1 MSDSD
6 QENNNAAPSKEKS
19 DKESTNTDSEQDVD
33 YPDPDSEIVQEVTN
47 IINSTVDDQN
57 RDSQNKVNSKV
68 VARLEDSV
76 TDQFLINESRRIY
89 NILLKFNID
98 HSDIAMYSFHIANL
112 FVNDINFPETHR
124 DILENIIEYV
134 RIENLGY
141 SKI

>member
-1 MSDSD
+1 MSDSN
-6 QENNNAAPSKEKS
+6 QENNNAALFQEES

-33 YPDPDSEIVQEVTN
+33 YPDSDSEIVQEVTK
-47 IINSTVDDQN
+47 IIDSTVDDQN
-57 RDSQNKVNSKV
+57 RDSQNEVNNKV

-76 TDQFLINESRRIY
+76 TNQFLINESRRIY

>member
-1 MSDSD
+1 MSGSD
-6 QENNNAAPSKEKS
+6 QENNNAALFQEES

-33 YPDPDSEIVQEVTN
+33 YPDSDSEIVQEVTK
-47 IINSTVDDQN
+47 IIDSTVDDQN
-57 RDSQNKVNSKV
+57 RDSQNEVNNKV

-76 TDQFLINESRRIY
+76 TNQFLINESRRIY

-98 HSDIAMYSFHIANL
+98 HSDIAMYSFHIASL

>member
-1 MSDSD
+1 MSGSD
-6 QENNNAAPSKEKS
+6 QENNNAALFQEES

-33 YPDPDSEIVQEVTN
+33 YPDSDSKIVQEVTN
-47 IINSTVDDQN
+47 IINSPIDDQN
-57 RDSQNKVNSKV
+57 LDSQNKVNSKV

-98 HSDIAMYSFHIANL
+98 QSDIAMYSFHIANL